1 MAATPRFAN
10 DFVLIGDITVTPESG
25 TINVG
30 SFTLGAGEDI
40 LWVGIQQL
48 SPAGTGPFSYG
59 ILGFKTANGFELG
72 TQKAWPSPDLT
83 VSRLSVGLAPALQTG
98 FLTFEPRSF
107 NLRWVS
113 AGTAWTLR
121 FYARG
126 GTSSVSPDSG
136 VVASFADS
144 SDGGGLSLV
153 QVDYSGR
160 IA

>member
-1 MAATPRFAN
+1 MISPRFAN
-10 DFVLIGDITVTPESG
+10 DFVLVGDITVTPDDG
-25 TINVG
+25 ILNVG

-40 LWVGIQQL
+40 LWVGVQQL
-48 SPAGTGPFSYG
+48 SPADPGPFSYG
-59 ILGFKTANGFELG
+59 IFGFKTANGYELG
-72 TQKAWPSPDLT
+72 TQKIWPSNELS

-113 AGTAWTLR
+113 AGTPWTLR
-121 FYARG
+121 FFARG
-126 GTSSVSPDSG
+126 GTSSVSPDPG

-160 IA
+160 IK